1 MSERDTGFPASHG
14 FSAST
19 ENSVGGYDAPAPD
32 NSRSTAEFRAFANRS
47 GETEA
52 PWNMRA
58 PGRKVALLAV
68 AVVVVAVVLAIIAIG
83 VLNS

>member
-1 MSERDTGFPASHG
+1 MSERDTGYPASHG

-19 ENSVGGYDAPAPD
+19 ENSGSSLDGPD
-32 NSRSTAEFRAFANRS
+32 VSRSTAEFRAFASRP
-47 GETEA
+47 GDAEA

-58 PGRKVALLAV
+58 PARKIALLA
-68 AVVVVAVVLAIIAIG
+68 AIVVVVAIVLIVIAVN

>member
-1 MSERDTGFPASHG
+1 MSERDTGYPASHG
-14 FSAST
+14 FTAST
-19 ENSVGGYDAPAPD
+19 ENSATSFDGPDA
-32 NSRSTAEFRAFANRS
+32 SGSTAEFRAFANRP

-58 PGRKVALLAV
+58 PARKIALLV
-68 AVVVVAVVLAIIAIG
+68 AIVVVVAIVLIVIAVN